1 MTEAVKP
8 YRVRREN
15 WPALLNEWVESNRAV
30 PFAWKTHDCCSAAA
44 AWVLLAT
51 GVDVY
56 AVYAE
61 RYAPSMTSAMRIVKK
76 AKGLKPLVEAALG
89 DDVGAAFAGRGDVVL
104 VNIEGRESLAVC
116 LGNLAAGPGKDGLV
130 FIGRGEWQCAWRV

>member
-1 MTEAVKP
+1 MTEAAAI

-15 WPALLNEWVESNRAV
+15 WPALLNEWVEASRAR
-30 PFAWKTHDCCSAAA
+30 PFKWRTWDCCSAAA
-44 AWVLLAT
+44 AWVETCT
-51 GVDVY
+51 GVDLFAPY
-56 AVYAE
+56 AG
-61 RYAPSMTSAMRIVKK
+61 RYSTAQGATRIINQ
-76 AKGLKPLVEAALG
+76 AGGLESLVGAALG

-116 LGNLAAGPGKDGLV
+116 LGNMAAGPGKDGLA